1 MHHAHNMHHYHD
13 HDMTM
18 PHAGC
23 IGLVTLLFL
32 VPHPSDVGLR
42 DRVGGR
48 AGTEREDDITAR
60 DTETSQQEQAD
71 V

>member
-1 MHHAHNMHHYHD
+1 
-13 HDMTM
+13 MTM

-60 DTETSQQEQAD
+60 DTETSQQEQGD
-71 V
+71 M